1 MVKNSPASEGDT
13 RDMSPVPGSRRSPGE
28 GNGSPLQYSC
38 LGNAMARGD
47 WWAPVHRITKNR
59 TQLSIYRLDTLALNS
74 PENFFLISKVY
85 ILSFDL
91 WSSNCV
97 EREVQLF

>member
-1 MVKNSPASEGDT
+1 MGPSPQDHKESDT
-13 RDMSPVPGSRRSPGE
+13 TE
-28 GNGSPLQYSC
+28 
-38 LGNAMARGD
+38 
-47 WWAPVHRITKNR
+47 H
-59 TQLSIYRLDTLALNS
+59 IYRLDTLALNS
-74 PENFFLISKVY
+74 PEIFFLISKVY